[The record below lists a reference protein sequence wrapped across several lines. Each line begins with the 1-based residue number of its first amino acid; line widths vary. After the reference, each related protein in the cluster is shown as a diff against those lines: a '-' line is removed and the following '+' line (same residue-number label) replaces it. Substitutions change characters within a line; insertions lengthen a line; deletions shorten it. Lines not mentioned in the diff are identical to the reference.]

1 MNTFLRLSDAIPLDF
16 TGAALAGSVQVW
28 HRDGAPVWVGSNAS
42 LFNAIEGLGV
52 TIPAHS
58 GPHLTFTDAPALE
71 HLFHNLPW
79 LDSKVIAHTARAQA
93 ARDVG
98 SIREQIDGETAWRL
112 DTSQRPISWLLAV
125 ADPAHEVVLERSE
138 PASRTL
144 IDAQALDILVACGDW
159 AVPAWIKSELD
170 LDWDTVV
177 SRLIELRDR
186 GLIGAKGPLDDLLTE
201 PTAQSTTATV
211 QPVQT
216 QPVQTQPSP
225 MPVADRVVADA
236 AQAPPAQSRPVAP
249 TPVSAPD
256 VMPVLPPTEQPVP
269 DAHVAVGAAEQAP
282 PADPPAQAALPQQT
296 QPAPT
301 VHDQPGALPTRA
313 TTPDAQ
319 AVPSTTVDPPAIER
333 SPGDGGATGH
343 GTTLQSRLSRLERR
357 EALLRRAQAAQST
370 PTRAD
375 ALLRLVQGLR
385 EHTDA

>member
-1 MNTFLRLSDAIPLDF
+1 MNAFLRLSDAIPLDF
-16 TGAALAGSVQVW
+16 TGAALTGSVQVW

-98 SIREQIDGETAWRL
+98 SIREQIDGETTWRL

-125 ADPAHEVVLERSE
+125 ADPAYEVVLERSE
-138 PASRTL
+138 PVSRTL
-144 IDAQALDILVACGDW
+144 IDAEALDILVACGDW

-177 SRLIELRDR
+177 GRLIELRDR

-201 PTAQSTTATV
+201 PTVQSTAP
-211 QPVQT
+211 PVQT
-216 QPVQTQPSP
+216 QPIPIP
-225 MPVADRVVADA
+225 LPVDDAVVADPA
-236 AQAPPAQSRPVAP
+236 MAPTAQPRPVPA
-249 TPVSAPD
+249 TPAVSAPA
-256 VMPVLPPTEQPVP
+256 VMPVLPPTEQPLP
-269 DAHVAVGAAEQAP
+269 GADVAVGAAEQTP
-282 PADPPAQAALPQQT
+282 PADPPVQAELAQQT

-301 VHDQPGALPTRA
+301 AHDQPGALPTRA

-319 AVPSTTVDPPAIER
+319 LPPSTAIEPPAIER
-333 SPGDGGATGH
+333 SPGDGGVTGH
-343 GTTLQSRLSRLERR
+343 GATLQSRLSRLERR